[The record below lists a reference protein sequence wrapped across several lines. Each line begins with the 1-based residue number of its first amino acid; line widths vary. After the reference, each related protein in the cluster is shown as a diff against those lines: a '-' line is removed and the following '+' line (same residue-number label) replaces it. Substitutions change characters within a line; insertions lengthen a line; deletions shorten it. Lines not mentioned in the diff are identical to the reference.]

1 MGSNTDNSQKSSV
14 DSPLVLLPHK
24 RASRQPK
31 PTPVYPSSITG
42 VIRHMKKDLKG
53 SFQFLIKDKNVKEI
67 KITKIDRKKHI
78 IYLWIYKKD
87 RKYIARILSLLRFYP
102 FKHMIFSEESGS
114 GFILKC
120 TVEINPTI
128 IPKGIVVL
136 N

>member
-1 MGSNTDNSQKSSV
+1 MANNTSNSQKSSV

-31 PTPVYPSSITG
+31 PTPAYPSSLTG
-42 VIRHMKKDLKG
+42 IVRQMRKDLKE
-53 SFQFLIKDKNVKEI
+53 SYQFLIKDKNVKEI
-67 KITKIDRKKHI
+67 RITKIDRKKHI
-78 IYLWIYKKD
+78 MYLWIYKKD

-102 FKHMIFSEESGS
+102 FKNMIFSENSGS

>member
-1 MGSNTDNSQKSSV
+1 MASNTGSSQGSLANG
-14 DSPLVLLPHK
+14 SPLSSHK
-24 RASRQPK
+24 WTGKQPNPI
-31 PTPVYPSSITG
+31 PTYPSSITG
-42 VIRHMKKDLKG
+42 VVRYLKKDLKEHY
-53 SFQFLIKDKNVKEI
+53 QFLIKDKNVKEI
-67 KITKIDRKKHI
+67 RITKIDRKKHI

-102 FKHMIFSEESGS
+102 FKHMIFSEDSGS